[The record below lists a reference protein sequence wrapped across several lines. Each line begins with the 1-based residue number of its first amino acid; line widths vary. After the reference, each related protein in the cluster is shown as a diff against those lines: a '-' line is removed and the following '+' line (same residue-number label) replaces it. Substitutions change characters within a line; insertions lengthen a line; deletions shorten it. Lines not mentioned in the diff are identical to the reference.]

1 MNKVIQVRDV
11 PPDVHRRLKVRAAQ
25 ENRTLSELVREQL
38 EEAAR
43 RPSMAELLERLRGR
57 EPADPGEPSAEAV
70 RAGRAG
76 R

>member
-11 PPDVHRRLKVRAAQ
+11 PPGVHRRLKVRAAQ
-25 ENRTLSELVREQL
+25 ENRTLSDLVREQL

-43 RPSMAELLERLRGR
+43 RPSMAEMLERLRGR

>member
-1 MNKVIQVRDV
+1 MSKVIQVRDV

-25 ENRTLSELVREQL
+25 EHRTLSELVREQL

-43 RPSMAELLERLRGR
+43 RPSMAEMLDRLRAR
-57 EPADPGEPSAEAV
+57 DAVDPVESSAEAI
-70 RAGRAG
+70 RAGRDE